1 MSQRGWFLIYAA
13 LIIWASTSMCLIK
26 PKLWLVGLTFGAMC
40 LMYAWMWLLGKVGLK
55 VDMAFA
61 RQRGL
66 TSSSIRQASQ
76 PFDLIV
82 EDGPFRGRSKVIG
95 ESKMDGLSSAA
106 CPVPTH
112 WEKAFQ
118 CSRIE
123 TSKLL
128 QALA

>member
-66 TSSSIRQASQ
+66 TSEQYQAGKPAFRFDRGGWPFQRQ
-76 PFDLIV
+76 V
-82 EDGPFRGRSKVIG
+82 EGHRREQNGWIVIG
-95 ESKMDGLSSAA
+95 GLSRAY
-106 CPVPTH
+106 
-112 WEKAFQ
+112 
-118 CSRIE
+118 
-123 TSKLL
+123 
-128 QALA
+128 ALGKGLSMLAN